1 MVLPEIKKYWIF
13 IIVFIVIN
21 VLVFEGANII
31 SQPEQT
37 ADLISP
43 LVLVFGL
50 IALASS
56 FFAALIATALL
67 FSKTRDYIEQLNA
80 IMVSVALFS
89 IIIIILNFGALFFFT
104 QEQWDRGYLSAA
116 MSLPTDFEFNLE
128 QFKSMTFFQSI
139 QQALSLVI
147 ESAGA
152 AYFGFLLARKLFA
165 KRG

>member
-1 MVLPEIKKYWIF
+1 MISELKKYWLF

-31 SQPEQT
+31 SQPNQT

-43 LVLVFGL
+43 VVLVFGL

-56 FFAALIATALL
+56 FFAALVVTALL
-67 FSKTRDYIEQLNA
+67 FSKTRDYIEQLNV
-80 IMVSVALFS
+80 IMISVALFS
-89 IIIIILNFGALFFFT
+89 IIIIILNFWVLFFFT
-104 QEQWDRGYLSAA
+104 QEQWNQGYLDAA
-116 MSLPTDFEFNLE
+116 MSLPTDFEFNQE

-147 ESAGA
+147 ESAGS
-152 AYFGFLLARKLFA
+152 AYFGFLLSRKLFA
-165 KRG
+165 KKG